1 MFHNIMSIQK
11 IHANYTSSCVLLY
24 NIIYTQKFPNLFVL
38 SYRYEVMLSC
48 WSIDPAE
55 RPKFSNLVKI
65 LGFLLERDSGYLDL
79 SDDSAEYLSR
89 SQSLSWKNSA
99 ASPLPTV
106 EEEEEEIVD
115 DSEQE
120 GDA

>member
-1 MFHNIMSIQK
+1 MPTIQVV
-11 IHANYTSSCVLLY
+11 AYFY
-24 NIIYTQKFPNLFVL
+24 IYIYLITQNFPNLFVL

-79 SDDSAEYLSR
+79 SDDSDSEYLSR

-106 EEEEEEIVD
+106 EEEEIVD